1 MFLRVGS
8 GTNESTM
15 SRFSTH
21 IKSLH
26 ILGNFRKLTEV
37 KFEDASTSFCG
48 WKAIFGSCLFTH
60 DWASTSNKKSS
71 MDSTT
76 VCDTSKIRRSRYAWP
91 WPRHAQSEWVWVLK
105 TETEIGAPARVE
117 ADTWTFV
124 CQRGSLRALGTG
136 YMFFGTTARRTLT
149 LLQRPSLAFYH
160 DFRVRFNT
168 LNL

>member
-8 GTNESTM
+8 GTNECTM

-26 ILGNFRKLTEV
+26 ILGNLSKLMVV

-48 WKAIFGSCLFTH
+48 WKPIFGSCLFTH
-60 DWASTSNKKSS
+60 DWASTLNKKSS

-91 WPRHAQSEWVWVLK
+91 WPRHAQSEWVRVLK

-117 ADTWTFV
+117 AETWTFA
-124 CQRGSLRALGTG
+124 CQCGSSRALGTRG
-136 YMFFGTTARRTLT
+136 LYVLWNYCAANSHAATPAIFG
-149 LLQRPSLAFYH
+149 LLP
-160 DFRVRFNT
+160 RFQGKI
-168 LNL
+168 